1 MGSPGKGQ
9 EVHGGKGQEVQGA
22 GSPWPAWGWEMEN
35 QGRFQGHSGGEMDL
49 EWFWS
54 LSPQASSSHLV
65 MGDGQE
71 GSEDLSR
78 GPKSGST
85 VRWLV
90 LSPPL

>member
-1 MGSPGKGQ
+1 
-9 EVHGGKGQEVQGA
+9 
-22 GSPWPAWGWEMEN
+22 
-35 QGRFQGHSGGEMDL
+35 MDL

-54 LSPQASSSHLV
+54 LSSQASSSHLV